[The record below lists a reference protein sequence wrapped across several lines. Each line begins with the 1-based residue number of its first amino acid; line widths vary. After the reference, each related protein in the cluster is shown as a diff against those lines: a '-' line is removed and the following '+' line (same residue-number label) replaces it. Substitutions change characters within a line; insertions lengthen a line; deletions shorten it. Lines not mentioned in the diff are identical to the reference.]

1 MRGENPASMDL
12 RYDVFISKPTLKAL
26 ETPGRPFLHD
36 VNPPPRAPSASG
48 DETGSPALEGD
59 RFGADAALVEPDGLE
74 PTTSCLQ
81 STRSTN

>member
-1 MRGENPASMDL
+1 MRGENPHTDHSPDT
-12 RYDVFISKPTLKAL
+12 VFISKPTLKAL

-48 DETGSPALEGD
+48 DETGSPALEDD
-59 RFGADAALVEPDGLE
+59 RFGAEAALVEPDGLE